1 MKKAV
6 MRRPSEPI
14 GELLHYRECGLDN
27 IWLANGWKVKQTPFG
42 RGLSISALDE
52 LFDALAMHLAEQSS
66 EPSAKELRYLRQ
78 HLDMTQMQLGA
89 LLGLS
94 EQQVARWEKDQSEI
108 GAPTWRLLRLLV
120 LERAGV
126 PIEIES
132 RLKAATSPSDKRP
145 KRVIAFRRGK
155 WQTKD
160 AA

>member
-6 MRRPSEPI
+6 MRRPNEPI

-27 IWLANGWKVKQTPFG
+27 VWLANGWKIRTTPFG
-42 RGLSISALDE
+42 QGLSISALDE
-52 LFDALAMHLAEQSS
+52 LFDALAMHLVEQSS
-66 EPSAKELRYLRQ
+66 EPSPKELRYLRQ
-78 HLDMTQMQLGA
+78 HLAMTQIQLGA

-126 PIEIES
+126 PIKIES
-132 RLKAATSPSDKRP
+132 RLKAAALPSDKRP
-145 KRVIAFRRGK
+145 RRVIAFRKGK
-155 WQTKD
+155 WQTKV